1 MKQPEIFD
9 GHLHAP
15 FFIYF
20 RRETKL
26 SDEQILDHFGLHA
39 HRYTAKL
46 PPNSTYA
53 VITDAGE
60 WSLIADDWL
69 YQLWRMPSTLNAIE
83 SIVTCRLNTDFTR
96 MESWFAN
103 TPSIPQTLTI
113 RSSGSTS
120 ASAFRSN
127 RICTIIRLSR
137 KWIVFVP
144 VSESTLPWNETGFGS
159 IANRTSLSSISML
172 AYENSDRRTK
182 RWTRNRGWGV
192 APENGTDRCL
202 S

>member
-83 SIVTCRLNTDFTR
+83 SLAKTHDVFAWSLGDCDLSFEYRLYQNGKLVREYTVDSPNFDDQIVRVDFGERLPIESDLHDHPIEQKMDRFCSSLGINTAVERDR
-96 MESWFAN
+96 LRLYCK
-103 TPSIPQTLTI
+103 PYKSILDLNA
-113 RSSGSTS
+113 GV
-120 ASAFRSN
+120 
-127 RICTIIRLSR
+127 R
-137 KWIVFVP
+137 KF
-144 VSESTLPWNETGFGS
+144 
-159 IANRTSLSSISML
+159 
-172 AYENSDRRTK
+172 
-182 RWTRNRGWGV
+182 
-192 APENGTDRCL
+192 
-202 S
+202 